1 MKRRLVFCCAILL
14 GVAWQVA
21 AQNKY
26 VDSLE
31 KYLREHP
38 KWDTDYVM
46 TTHRLS
52 YRLSEIDIARSW
64 RYANETR
71 AIAKQIGF
79 DKGLCLANVNF
90 AILESNEGNY
100 KSSAEYYL
108 AAIEIA
114 ERLNYTRGLSISYNN
129 IADNYL
135 DLKDYKTAID
145 YSKKAY
151 ELNKQIKEIRG
162 QAINLEQLGNI
173 YFQEERYEVAK
184 NYWDMSYPLAQQS
197 KDGNI
202 FSQVLIDLAKYDVQ
216 KSNYTG
222 ALEHLRIADS
232 IATSSSEILST
243 ILTYKGYA
251 SVYHK
256 LKQSAKAF
264 EYLHLALQASRQLKN
279 KTEECDIFNL
289 MSQEFEASGRY
300 DSGMYYLR
308 KHKLL
313 SDTVLSDKNFAHLV
327 FLRTKHETELKEREN
342 KKLKS
347 IQEVQTKRI
356 SDQNKLLILASLAIA
371 LGVLSFFLYY
381 RSLKNRKKHA
391 ELEER
396 NRIAQYNQQI
406 AELEVKS
413 LRAQMNP
420 HFLFNSLN
428 SIRNYIIKNE
438 PQVASNYLANF
449 ATLMRKILDASQQSK
464 TSLEEEVSMLTLY
477 LNLELMRFSNGF
489 TYTIEVD
496 DELKNETIDIPS
508 MVLQPFIENAIWHG
522 LLNKEEGDCKL
533 AITFK
538 ENPQDIH
545 EIIAEIEDN
554 GIGREAS
561 AALQNAVKKHKSK
574 GILITKERLNR
585 ISGMKRQE
593 PIQIIDLKNEDGSAK
608 GTLVRIY
615 LPVM

>member
-1 MKRRLVFCCAILL
+1 MKGRLVFCCALMVL
-14 GVAWQVA
+14 SLVST

-38 KWDTDYVM
+38 KYDTTYVM

-52 YRLSEIDIARSW
+52 YRLSEIDIARAW
-64 RYANETR
+64 RYANETK

-79 DKGLCLANVNF
+79 ERGQCLANVNF

-100 KSSAEYYL
+100 KNSAEYYL

-135 DLKDYKTAID
+135 DLKDYKSAVD

-151 ELNKQIKEIRG
+151 ELNKQIGEIRG

-173 YFQEERYEVAK
+173 YYQQHDFETAK
-184 NYWDMSYPLAQQS
+184 KYWDMSYPLAEKS

-202 FSQVLIDLAKYDVQ
+202 YSQVLIDLAKYDLE
-216 KSNYTG
+216 KGNYT
-222 ALEHLRIADS
+222 ASLNHLKTADS
-232 IATSSSEILST
+232 IATSSSEILSS

-256 LKQSAKAF
+256 LGNPQKSF
-264 EYLHLALQASRQLKN
+264 EFLHRALDASRILKN

-289 MSQEFEASGRY
+289 MSQEFETIGQF

-313 SDTVLSDKNFAHLV
+313 SDTVLGEKNFAHLA
-327 FLRTKHETELKEREN
+327 FLRTKHESELKEREN

-356 SDQNKLLILASLAIA
+356 SDQNILLIVASIAIA
-371 LGVLSFFLYY
+371 LGMLSFILYF
-381 RSLKNRKKHA
+381 RSFQNKKKHA
-391 ELEER
+391 ELEEQH
-396 NRIAQYNQQI
+396 RISQYNQQI

-464 TSLEEEVSMLTLY
+464 IALEEEVSMLTLY

-489 TYTIEVD
+489 TYTIDVE
-496 DELKNETIDIPS
+496 DELKDENIDIPS

-522 LLNKEEGDCKL
+522 LLNKEDGTCML
-533 AITFK
+533 RIVFK
-538 ENPQDIH
+538 ENPDDLQ

-561 AALQNAVKKHKSK
+561 AAMQNAVKKHKSK
-574 GILITKERLNR
+574 GILITKERLHR
-585 ISGMKRQE
+585 ISNMKRAE
-593 PIQIIDLKNEDGSAK
+593 PIEIIDLKKTDGTAK